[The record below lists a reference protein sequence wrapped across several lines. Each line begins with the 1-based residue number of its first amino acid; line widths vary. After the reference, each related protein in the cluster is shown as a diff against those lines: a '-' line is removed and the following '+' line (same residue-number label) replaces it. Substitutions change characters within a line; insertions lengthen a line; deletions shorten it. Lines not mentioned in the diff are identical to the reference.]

1 MSAMAKMFADL
12 ILKEIPPE
20 IREAI
25 TPENLTRIQENVQN
39 TLAFYKGALEHII
52 KEQQEQRE
60 ILERI
65 ALNVGNS
72 NSGKPARGAGKLL
85 GNGGGTRPENGD
97 GGD

>member
-60 ILERI
+60 ILEEMAAYGRDR
-65 ALNVGNS
+65 NS
-72 NSGKPARGAGKLL
+72 RNAARGSAKRISGPTP
-85 GNGGGTRPENGD
+85 GGSD
-97 GGD
+97 